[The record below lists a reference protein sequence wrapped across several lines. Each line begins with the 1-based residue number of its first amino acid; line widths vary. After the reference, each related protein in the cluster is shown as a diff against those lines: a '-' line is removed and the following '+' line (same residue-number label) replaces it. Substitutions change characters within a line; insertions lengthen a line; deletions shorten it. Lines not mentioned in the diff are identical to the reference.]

1 MCGSREALNRKRRGV
16 LSGFRHLAIEL
27 GTASA
32 LLAHRYA
39 PSLPDDTVVL
49 GIKNRIQLAECA
61 AAAEAGPLSPD
72 SLAPVYRLVDHAAG
86 GQRQHALSGQ
96 RTLVYRGSRLGD
108 LG

>member
-1 MCGSREALNRKRRGV
+1 V
-16 LSGFRHLAIEL
+16 LSRFRHLAIEL
-27 GTASA
+27 GTAPA

-72 SLAPVYRLVDHAAG
+72 SPARVYRLVDHAAD

-96 RTLVYRGSRLGD
+96 GTFVHRHARIGD
-108 LG
+108 PG